1 MEIPMDA
8 LYIVLLLA
16 CGALTAALVR
26 ALEHL
31 RNRP

>member
-1 MEIPMDA
+1 MDA